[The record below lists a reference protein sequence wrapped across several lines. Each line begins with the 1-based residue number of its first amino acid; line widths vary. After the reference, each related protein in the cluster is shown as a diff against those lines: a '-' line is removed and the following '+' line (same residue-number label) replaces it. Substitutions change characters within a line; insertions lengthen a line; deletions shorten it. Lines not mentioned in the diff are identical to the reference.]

1 VVLCTRYVLE
11 HMTEPQIIHI
21 ARTHDVANCSVTSYR
36 AGPAGLALDRFN
48 FVAPLTVEGAPV
60 TAEPNVSARLA

>member
-1 VVLCTRYVLE
+1 
-11 HMTEPQIIHI
+11 
-21 ARTHDVANCSVTSYR
+21 VTSYR